1 MKPAIPII
9 PEASRVSRYRRRL
22 AAEGIKRVEVTV
34 PSGDAPL
41 VRAIAGV
48 LRSEGEEA
56 EIIRRSLQPTLIA
69 PTARAGSELVAFF
82 RASPLAEAELES
94 KRDRSIGRS
103 ADLGCTLTNP
113 RHLQTSR

>member
-1 MKPAIPII
+1 MKPAILRT

-22 AAEGIKRVEVTV
+22 ATEGVKRVEVMV

-48 LRSEGEEA
+48 LRSDREEA
-56 EIIRRSLQPTLIA
+56 EIIRRSLQPMLIA
-69 PTARAGSELVAFF
+69 PTARTGSELVAFF

-94 KRDRSIGRS
+94 KRDHSIGRS
-103 ADLGCTLTNP
+103 ADLG
-113 RHLQTSR
+113 